1 MQTDSVEI
9 ANRLITVRDVH
20 DEAPLAEA
28 ITKLYE
34 DRGSQLPDGLLTALG
49 IALDQLQDSAVASL
63 VLSSQGTELGR
74 GMTDPDP
81 FEPSR
86 LIAVSVA
93 LRTIIPAVLFSFV
106 RKVEIDHEIY
116 ARTSFRLLHRRHQRR
131 SQPLQL
137 QCKARETIAEAA
149 KSVRNTTSSREHPT
163 LVLLYTRL

>member
-1 MQTDSVEI
+1 MVTRISIRCIGIQNATDSVEI

-20 DEAPLAEA
+20 DEAPLAET

-63 VLSSQGTELGR
+63 VLASQGTELGR
-74 GMTDPDP
+74 GMADPDP

-93 LRTIIPAVLFSFV
+93 
-106 RKVEIDHEIY
+106 
-116 ARTSFRLLHRRHQRR
+116 
-131 SQPLQL
+131 
-137 QCKARETIAEAA
+137 
-149 KSVRNTTSSREHPT
+149 
-163 LVLLYTRL
+163 